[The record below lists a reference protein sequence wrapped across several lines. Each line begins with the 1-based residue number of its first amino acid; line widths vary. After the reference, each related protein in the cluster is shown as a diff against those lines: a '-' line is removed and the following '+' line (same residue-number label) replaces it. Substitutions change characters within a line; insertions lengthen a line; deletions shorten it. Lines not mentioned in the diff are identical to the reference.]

1 MKNGI
6 LRLLLIAF
14 VVLLTSCEKTL
25 MEDGADNGSTDGAN
39 VVLNLSIF
47 EQVPF
52 GTRSVQDITALCS
65 RLNVAFFQD
74 GTKVKTVSQKAGDS
88 TFGTVGVTLEEGTY
102 QLVVIAHSS
111 DGSATISSEEKV
123 TFPSNLVTDVF
134 YYYGSLNV
142 SSTQTTYNLQL
153 QRAVAMFR
161 LELTSALPANA
172 AKIRFYYTGG
182 SSTFSPYA
190 GYGCVNSRQTVMMNV
205 ASGQRVFEVFTFPHA
220 ETDELKMVITV
231 YDSDDN
237 ILKEQTFENV
247 PVTRNKIT
255 LYKGDFGGGGGTSG
269 GGGSG
274 GGGGT
279 TNNGLSMKAES
290 EWAGTDSYTF

>member
-1 MKNGI
+1 M

-14 VVLLTSCEKTL
+14 VVLLTGCEKTL
-25 MEDGADNGSTDGAN
+25 MEDDADSGSTDDAN
-39 VVLNLSIF
+39 VVLQFSVF

-65 RLNVAFFQD
+65 RLNVAFFQN

-88 TFGTVGVTLEEGTY
+88 TFGTVGVTMEEGTY

-134 YYYGSLNV
+134 YYYGSLKV
-142 SSTQTTYNLQL
+142 TSTQTTYNLQL
-153 QRAVAMFR
+153 LRAVAMFR
-161 LELTSALPANA
+161 LELNSGLPANA

-205 ASGQRVFEVFTFPHA
+205 ASGQRVFEVFTFPHS
-220 ETDELKMVITV
+220 ETDELKMLITV
-231 YDSDDN
+231 YDSGDN
-237 ILKEQTFENV
+237 ILKELTLENV

-255 LYKGDFGGGGGTSG
+255 LYKGDFQGGGGTSG
-269 GGGSG
+269 GDDDSG
-274 GGGGT
+274 NSGGT
-279 TNNGLSMKAES
+279 TNGGLVMKAES
-290 EWAGTDSYTF
+290 EWGGTDSYTF

>member
-153 QRAVAMFR
+153 VRSVAMFR
-161 LELTSALPANA
+161 LELASNLPANA

-205 ASGQRVFEVFTFPHA
+205 ASGQRLFEVFTFPHS